1 MGLLNREDI
10 ETLQSFNTD
19 GGGYFYKMLNY
30 LEEFIENGI
39 KENKFTLEEARE
51 DLDIALWYSYACNNI
66 GDYEHYYMSKE
77 FMKYSEK
84 NAKGCGTWYYR
95 YAVALIYCGKLEEA
109 LKYSEQGV
117 IEEPDYPWGWLELAK
132 LRLHFGNKEGAVEAN
147 NKGLEL
153 VPGDYEFLRQAEE
166 IENYYS
172 IEALEY
178 HYINEESDK
187 NLLKGLDYGE
197 EKLNA
202 IAYILC
208 DEEKLQAIK
217 DIINPIDWEADHPYC
232 TFKFYVADDLVDGVF
247 LMNEAAISK
256 LNKELIKESIEEL
269 KDVKNK
275 IKNEENSK
283 LTFVKFNIDYTIEA
297 GFKNEETDKTF
308 SIRKMFNKD
317 SEYKKVADEIFDS
330 YGMPL
335 DPYLEELPNIVTLYK
350 KEYGFLY
357 YAECW
362 INEDN
367 IVKHTGIVGSSGEVK
382 EYECSN
388 PREYKNFLDDFYKEY
403 DDYKVID
410 NEDLSYLI
418 LQFEIEPFE
427 NELPE
432 KYANVLNKIGN
443 VLNSVLSWNGLGS
456 LDSWNAGET
465 ENIKGKYVINFFSV
479 VVDVD
484 IAFRLILNEVVEEIK
499 DDINCD
505 HIKMAYVPYIDNGED
520 FTLIYSSDDSTDF
533 SI

>member
-1 MGLLNREDI
+1 MGLLSSEDI
-10 ETLQSFNTD
+10 ETLKSFHTGN
-19 GGGYFYKMLNY
+19 GGYFYKMLNY
-30 LEEFIENGI
+30 LEEFIQNGI

-66 GDYEHYYMSKE
+66 DNYEHYYMSKE

-95 YAVALIYCGKLEEA
+95 YACALIYCGKLEEA
-109 LKYSEQGV
+109 LKYAEQGV
-117 IEEPDYPWGWLELAK
+117 IEEPTYPWGWLELAK

-178 HYINEESDK
+178 HYINEDSDK

-197 EKLNA
+197 DKLNA

-217 DIINPIDWEADHPYC
+217 DIIKPIDWEADNPYC
-232 TFKFYVADDLVDGVF
+232 TFKFYVGDDLVEGVF
-247 LMNEAAISK
+247 SMNEAAISK
-256 LNKELIKESIEEL
+256 LDKELIKKSIEEL
-269 KDVKNK
+269 EEVKNK
-275 IKNEENSK
+275 IKEEENSK
-283 LTFVKFNIDYTIEA
+283 LVFVRFQIDYTIEA
-297 GFKNEETDKTF
+297 EFKNEETDKTF

-335 DPYLEELPNIVTLYK
+335 EPYLEELPNIVTLYK
-350 KEYGFLY
+350 NEDGSLY

-362 INEDN
+362 IDEGT
-367 IVKHTGIVGSSGEVK
+367 IVKHTGMVGNKGEVQ
-382 EYECSN
+382 EYECEN
-388 PREYKNFLDDFYKEY
+388 AREYKKFLDDFYKEFS
-403 DDYKVID
+403 DYERLS
-410 NEDLSYLI
+410 NEDCYYLV
-418 LQFEIEPFE
+418 LQFEIESFE

-432 KYANVLNKIGN
+432 KYNEAISNIGN
-443 VLNSVLSWNGLGS
+443 ILNSVLNWNGVGILN
-456 LDSWNAGET
+456 SWNAGET
-465 ENIKGKYVINFFSV
+465 ENIKGKYVINFFSI
-479 VVDVD
+479 VVDTD
-484 IAFRLILNEVVEEIK
+484 IAFRLILNEVVEEVK
-499 DDINCD
+499 DDID
-505 HIKMAYVPYIDNGED
+505 GSHIKIASVPYDDSEED
-520 FTLIYSSDDSTDF
+520 FTLIYSSDSSTDF

>member
-1 MGLLNREDI
+1 MSLFNSEDI
-10 ETLQSFNTD
+10 ETLKSFHTD

-95 YAVALIYCGKLEEA
+95 YTVALIYCGKLQEA

-147 NKGLEL
+147 NRGLEL
-153 VPGDYEFLRQAEE
+153 VPGDYEFSRQAEE

-197 EKLNA
+197 DKLKA

-208 DEEKLQAIK
+208 DNEKLQAIK
-217 DIINPIDWEADHPYC
+217 DIINPIEWEADSPYC
-232 TFKFYVADDLVDGVF
+232 NFKFYIDDKLIEGLF

-256 LNKELIKESIEEL
+256 LDKKLIKRSLDELREVKDKIKEEEGSELISVRF
-269 KDVKNK
+269 D
-275 IKNEENSK
+275 
-283 LTFVKFNIDYTIEA
+283 IDYTIEA
-297 GFKNEETDKTF
+297 EFKNKDTEKSTI
-308 SIRKMFNKD
+308 IRKKFNSD

-335 DPYLEELPNIVTLYK
+335 EPYLEDLPNIVTLYK

-362 INEDN
+362 LDEGN
-367 IVKHTGIVGSSGEVK
+367 IVKHTGIVGSSGEIE

-388 PREYKNFLDDFYKEY
+388 AREYKDFLDDFYKEY
-403 DDYKVID
+403 DDYQKID
-410 NEDLSYLI
+410 NEDCSYLI

-432 KYANVLNKIGN
+432 KYSNVLNKIGN
-443 VLNSVLSWNGLGS
+443 VLNSYLNWNGVGS
-456 LDSWNAGET
+456 LNSWNAGET
-465 ENIKGKYVINFFSV
+465 ENIKGKYVINFFSIV
-479 VVDVD
+479 IDID

-505 HIKMAYVPYIDNGED
+505 HIKIAYIPYIDNGEK
-520 FTLIYSSDDSTDF
+520 FTLIYSSDESTYF

>member
-1 MGLLNREDI
+1 MGLLNNEDI
-10 ETLQSFNTD
+10 KTLESFNTD

-30 LEEFIENGI
+30 LQEFIENGV
-39 KENKFTLEEARE
+39 KENKFTLEEAKE

-95 YAVALIYCGKLEEA
+95 YTVALIYCGKLDEA
-109 LKYSEQGV
+109 LKYAEHGV

-208 DEEKLQAIK
+208 DREKLQAIK
-217 DIINPIDWEADHPYC
+217 DIINPIDWEADNPYC
-232 TFKFYVADDLVDGVF
+232 TFKFYFDDDLIDGIF

-256 LNKELIKESIEEL
+256 LDKELIKQSLEEL
-269 KDVKNK
+269 KDVKEK
-275 IKNEENSK
+275 LKYEEKSK
-283 LTFVKFNIDYTIEA
+283 LTSVRFSIDYTIEA
-297 GFKNEETDKTF
+297 EFKNEETDKTF

-335 DPYLEELPNIVTLYK
+335 SPYLEELPNIVTLYK
-350 KEYGFLY
+350 EEYGFMY

-362 INEDN
+362 IDEGT

-382 EYECSN
+382 EYECGN
-388 PREYKNFLDDFYKEY
+388 PREYKIFLDDFYKEY
-403 DDYKVID
+403 NDYKKID
-410 NEDLSYLI
+410 NDDCYYLI
-418 LQFEIEPFE
+418 LQFETEPFE

-432 KYANVLNKIGN
+432 KYSDALNKIVN
-443 VLNSVLSWNGLGS
+443 ILNSVLSWNGVGYLN
-456 LDSWNAGET
+456 SWNAGET

-479 VVDVD
+479 VVDID
-484 IAFRLILNEVVEEIK
+484 IAFRLILNEVIGDIK
-499 DDINCD
+499 DDINCE
-505 HIKMAYVPYIDNGED
+505 HIKIAYVPYIDNGEN
-520 FTLIYSSDDSTDF
+520 FTLIYSSDESSDF
-533 SI
+533 YI

>member
-1 MGLLNREDI
+1 
-10 ETLQSFNTD
+10 
-19 GGGYFYKMLNY
+19 
-30 LEEFIENGI
+30 
-39 KENKFTLEEARE
+39 
-51 DLDIALWYSYACNNI
+51 
-66 GDYEHYYMSKE
+66 
-77 FMKYSEK
+77 
-84 NAKGCGTWYYR
+84 
-95 YAVALIYCGKLEEA
+95 
-109 LKYSEQGV
+109 
-117 IEEPDYPWGWLELAK
+117 
-132 LRLHFGNKEGAVEAN
+132 
-147 NKGLEL
+147 
-153 VPGDYEFLRQAEE
+153 
-166 IENYYS
+166 
-172 IEALEY
+172 
-178 HYINEESDK
+178 
-187 NLLKGLDYGE
+187 
-197 EKLNA
+197 
-202 IAYILC
+202 
-208 DEEKLQAIK
+208 
-217 DIINPIDWEADHPYC
+217 
-232 TFKFYVADDLVDGVF
+232 
-247 LMNEAAISK
+247 
-256 LNKELIKESIEEL
+256 
-269 KDVKNK
+269 
-275 IKNEENSK
+275 
-283 LTFVKFNIDYTIEA
+283 
-297 GFKNEETDKTF
+297 
-308 SIRKMFNKD
+308 MFNKD

-335 DPYLEELPNIVTLYK
+335 EPYLEELPNIVTLYK

-403 DDYKVID
+403 NDYKVID
-410 NEDLSYLI
+410 GEDLSYLI